1 MSTSDKI
8 VPVSP
13 SSGSPDI
20 YQTVLKRIQR
30 GEIKDG
36 ERIVDT
42 AIAAE
47 FGVSRMPA
55 RQALLLLV
63 HEGYLVGTTRGFALP
78 QLSDQDVAEIF
89 EVRLQLEPRAAA
101 SACPLLEAEHLVAL
115 RRAYELAAAA
125 QAAGDTEGLM
135 DANSQFR
142 QVWLNLVP
150 NKRMAASIQR
160 FVDQV
165 LIVRRRTVIDPEAQR
180 LMVELTLEL
189 LHAFE
194 RRDGLR
200 VHDLMIG
207 FINAARDIYFAS
219 DSAADA
225 GASRT
230 RAKAAAG

>member
-1 MSTSDKI
+1 MSLSEKI
-8 VPVSP
+8 APAGLST
-13 SSGSPDI
+13 GSPDI
-20 YQTVLKRIQR
+20 YQMVLRRIQR

-36 ERIVDT
+36 EKIVDT

-63 HEGYLVGTTRGFALP
+63 HEGYLVGTTRGFTLP

-101 SACPLLEAEHLVAL
+101 SACPLLDSEHLAAM
-115 RRAYELAAAA
+115 RRAYALASDA
-125 QAAGDTEGLM
+125 QAAGDTEAMM

-142 QVWLNLVP
+142 QVWLDLVP

-165 LIVRRRTVIDPEAQR
+165 LIVRRRTVIDPGAQK
-180 LMVELTLEL
+180 LVVKLTGDL
-189 LHAFE
+189 LAAFE
-194 RRDGLR
+194 RHDGLK

-207 FINAARDIYFAS
+207 FINEARDIYFARDVAEDKIKLQTS
-219 DSAADA
+219 LV
-225 GASRT
+225 
-230 RAKAAAG
+230 

>member
-8 VPVSP
+8 VPVTP

-89 EVRLQLEPRAAA
+89 EVRLQLEPRAAG

-115 RRAYELAAAA
+115 RKAYELAAAA

-142 QVWLNLVP
+142 QVWLDVVP

-165 LIVRRRTVIDPEAQR
+165 LIVRRRTVIDPGAQK
-180 LMVELTLEL
+180 LVVELTLDL
-189 LHAFE
+189 LYAFE

-207 FINAARDIYFAS
+207 FINEARDIYFAS
-219 DSAADA
+219 DSAADVDA
-225 GASRT
+225 RRGK
-230 RAKAAAG
+230 AKAAGG